1 MWPKHGCT
9 YACFHDTWL
18 PSWVYLTNRGHAA
31 GLLCAL
37 WQHCDQEPPLSRDC
51 TSNSTR
57 NPASRGKFHLPPLTP
72 ACFVVQVL
80 ATVEQHAMRH
90 KRYIKPILSLSV
102 DFYVSLHSDFALC
115 SPSSCVALP
124 LSHTRIR
131 TCPDSHLCAC
141 LPRCHRGQAGWH
153 TPLACLPGVCG
164 RVHNCSLHHPV
175 DLLPRLATPRYPCS
189 ALAASL
195 PTCSLWLEL
204 EARAAVHGL
213 PLVPPYPNDAPS
225 AATSLR

>member
-1 MWPKHGCT
+1 MYVCML
-9 YACFHDTWL
+9 FHDTWL

-102 DFYVSLHSDFALC
+102 DFYVSLNCDFDLC
-115 SPSSCVALP
+115 GPSSWLFYLSVSHTHTNVPRFASLCVSSKVPPRPSWLAHACLMSTRCVWACAQLLASPSS
-124 LSHTRIR
+124 
-131 TCPDSHLCAC
+131 
-141 LPRCHRGQAGWH
+141 
-153 TPLACLPGVCG
+153 
-164 RVHNCSLHHPV
+164 
-175 DLLPRLATPRYPCS
+175 
-189 ALAASL
+189 
-195 PTCSLWLEL
+195 
-204 EARAAVHGL
+204 
-213 PLVPPYPNDAPS
+213 
-225 AATSLR
+225 